1 MEEKFHII
9 SKYDDRKIHGTIFIP
24 EQKQVK
30 GIVQISHGMCE
41 HKERYFDFM
50 RFLNNNGYITVIN
63 DHRGHGESVT
73 NKQELGYFKDKQGDA
88 IVDDLLQVTLYIKN
102 RYPQYKVILFG
113 HSMGSLVVR
122 KYIQENDDKI
132 SKLIVCG
139 SPSKNNFVSIGIC
152 ITKIIGMFKGEFYRS
167 KFVEHMATGR
177 GNKKFLDEKDEVSW
191 ITSDKKIRDNYRN
204 DELCNFKFTING
216 YLNLFYLVKHV
227 YTKNRYKVLNRKLP
241 ILFIA
246 GEDDPVIVS
255 KEKWNQSQEFL
266 RKVGYSNVKGILYN
280 KMRHEILNEIEKDK
294 VYNDIL
300 KYISD

>member
-50 RFLNNNGYITVIN
+50 RFLNNNGYIAVIN

-73 NKQELGYFKDKQGDA
+73 DKQELGYFKDKQGDA

-216 YLNLFYLVKHV
+216 YLNLFHLVKHV

>member
-1 MEEKFHII
+1 
-9 SKYDDRKIHGTIFIP
+9 
-24 EQKQVK
+24 
-30 GIVQISHGMCE
+30 
-41 HKERYFDFM
+41 
-50 RFLNNNGYITVIN
+50 
-63 DHRGHGESVT
+63 
-73 NKQELGYFKDKQGDA
+73 
-88 IVDDLLQVTLYIKN
+88 
-102 RYPQYKVILFG
+102 
-113 HSMGSLVVR
+113 
-122 KYIQENDDKI
+122 
-132 SKLIVCG
+132 
-139 SPSKNNFVSIGIC
+139 
-152 ITKIIGMFKGEFYRS
+152 MFKGEFYRS

-216 YLNLFYLVKHV
+216 YLNLFHLVKHV
-227 YTKNRYKVLNRKLP
+227 YTKNRYKVLNRRLP

>member
-50 RFLNNNGYITVIN
+50 RFLNNNGYIAVIN

-73 NKQELGYFKDKQGDA
+73 DKQELGYFKDKQGDA

>member
-50 RFLNNNGYITVIN
+50 RFLNNNGYIAVIN

-216 YLNLFYLVKHV
+216 YLNLFHLVKHV